1 MATKNGAKI
10 KSLISELFSKKEQKD
25 VKTLLSE
32 SREREKLLM
41 SKLEEMLA
49 TIEYDPSIKLTVEK
63 IKEFK
68 IENRIARMRKLLEN
82 PLISNVDTAALHEQI
97 IGFAFSL
104 DLALKKG
111 YERMAYWASMALHK
125 SVETLWI
132 ETPAL
137 YVQDPEMEM
146 ALYANKLN
154 YAHNFSNIIALAKQ
168 QDTLEEKR
176 KTHEPDHKRRVEE
189 LQARR
194 NAYLAM
200 SKTQDGQKLVASAE
214 AKRSD
219 PTSLTK
225 DEKAYVDN
233 KERID
238 LLTDLTKESL
248 TILESLDTQLITT
261 VKQIETTR
269 MQLLEEPDVDDPKLV
284 AKVKEANRIFR
295 EQITRQMDNA
305 YMAMMAHEE
314 HIASMEAL
322 LNHPAIKHRYA
333 KIQETV
339 DRLETEEL
347 NKSLAELEARRETI
361 RKAQNAMMVQQQVR
375 EVQRQTEAEVLVE
388 FEEPETEIE
397 EEQEQEFEPEVE
409 VEYDL

>member
-1 MATKNGAKI
+1 M
-10 KSLISELFSKKEQKD
+10 
-25 VKTLLSE
+25 
-32 SREREKLLM
+32 
-41 SKLEEMLA
+41 
-49 TIEYDPSIKLTVEK
+49 
-63 IKEFK
+63 
-68 IENRIARMRKLLEN
+68 
-82 PLISNVDTAALHEQI
+82 
-97 IGFAFSL
+97 
-104 DLALKKG
+104 
-111 YERMAYWASMALHK
+111 
-125 SVETLWI
+125 
-132 ETPAL
+132 
-137 YVQDPEMEM
+137 
-146 ALYANKLN
+146 
-154 YAHNFSNIIALAKQ
+154 
-168 QDTLEEKR
+168 
-176 KTHEPDHKRRVEE
+176 
-189 LQARR
+189 
-194 NAYLAM
+194 
-200 SKTQDGQKLVASAE
+200 ASAE

-361 RKAQNAMMVQQQVR
+361 RKAQNAMMVQQQVL

-409 VEYDL
+409 YDL